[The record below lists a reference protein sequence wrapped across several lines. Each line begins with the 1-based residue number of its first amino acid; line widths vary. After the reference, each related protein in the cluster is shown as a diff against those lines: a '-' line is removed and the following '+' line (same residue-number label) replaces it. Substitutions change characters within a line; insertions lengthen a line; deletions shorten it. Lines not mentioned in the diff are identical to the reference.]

1 MTFDGIVDLLK
12 KIIDVLIVWMALYYI
27 LKSVRK
33 NVKMVLLFKG
43 IIIIIVLKIFSDLL
57 GLVTIGFLLDYVI
70 EWGPLALI
78 VIFQPEIRSVLEQL
92 GRSQLLGRHKAL
104 TVDEREKMVYE
115 ITTALD
121 YLRKQ

>member
-27 LKSVRK
+27 LKSLRK

-43 IIIIIVLKIFSDLL
+43 IIIIVVLKIFSDLL

-78 VIFQPEIRSVLEQL
+78 VIFFF
-92 GRSQLLGRHKAL
+92 
-104 TVDEREKMVYE
+104 
-115 ITTALD
+115 
-121 YLRKQ
+121 